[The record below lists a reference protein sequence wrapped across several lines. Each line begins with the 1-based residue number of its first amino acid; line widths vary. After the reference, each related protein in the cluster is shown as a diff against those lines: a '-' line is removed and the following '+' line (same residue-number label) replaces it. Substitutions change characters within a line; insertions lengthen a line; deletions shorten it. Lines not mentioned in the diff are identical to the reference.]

1 VWNQPLKRPYG
12 ECDAWR
18 ERTLE
23 LVAEEEPELVLVAMA
38 DMYDVVDEAGTVVES
53 RADAAWDAAMESYLD
68 RLAGRAARV
77 VVLADTPRT
86 GYLAAE
92 CLATH
97 AAIDGC
103 DAQRAR
109 MVDEDY
115 RDREARVAQRAGVAI
130 ISATD
135 WLCSSSDC
143 PLVRG
148 STLVYRDGHHL
159 TATYAAKLAGR
170 LGAALDARSA
180 ASITRP

>member
-1 VWNQPLKRPYG
+1 M
-12 ECDAWR
+12 
-18 ERTLE
+18 
-23 LVAEEEPELVLVAMA
+23 AEEEPELVARGLA

-53 RADAAWDAAMESYLD
+53 GADATWDAAMESYLD

-92 CLATH
+92 CLATD
-97 AAIDGC
+97 AAIEGC

-109 MVDEDY
+109 MVDEATAIE
-115 RDREARVAQRAGVAI
+115 RRGWLSGQVSAIVSARPTGSARAV
-130 ISATD
+130 
-135 WLCSSSDC
+135 DC

-159 TATYAAKLAGR
+159 TATYAAKLADR
-170 LGAALDARSA
+170 LGAALDAQSA